1 MLHKVTNNSSYLY
14 LIKKKSGNFAVTYIS
29 NLKVTILLNKLI
41 HMKKNELMQ
50 YSCPLGKAMSAL
62 GSKWKP
68 IIVLVIKDRKLRFGE
83 LAARIHV
90 ISRKVLTDQL
100 REMEADGLVIREEF
114 REIPPRVE
122 YSLTEKGLAL
132 LPILYLLEEWETKYH
147 VYDPEKEKDCK
158 MIMEEKKIR
167 KTVVL

>member
-1 MLHKVTNNSSYLY
+1 MV
-14 LIKKKSGNFAVTYIS
+14 KS
-29 NLKVTILLNKLI
+29 
-41 HMKKNELMQ
+41 ELMR

-83 LAARIHV
+83 LAVRISV

-100 REMEADGLVIREEF
+100 KEMQTDGLVIREEF
-114 REIPPRVE
+114 KELPPRVE

-147 VYDPEKEKDCK
+147 VYDPEKDKDCK
-158 MIMEEKKIR
+158 MILEGR
-167 KTVVL
+167 KTKKVVV

>member
-1 MLHKVTNNSSYLY
+1 MR
-14 LIKKKSGNFAVTYIS
+14 
-29 NLKVTILLNKLI
+29 
-41 HMKKNELMQ
+41 

-83 LAARIHV
+83 LAVRISV

-100 REMEADGLVIREEF
+100 KEMQTDGLVIREEF
-114 REIPPRVE
+114 KELPPRVE

-147 VYDPEKEKDCK
+147 IHDPEKDKDCK
-158 MIMEEKKIR
+158 MILEGKKI
-167 KTVVL
+167 KKAVV

>member
-1 MLHKVTNNSSYLY
+1 MR
-14 LIKKKSGNFAVTYIS
+14 
-29 NLKVTILLNKLI
+29 
-41 HMKKNELMQ
+41 

-83 LAARIHV
+83 LAVRISV

-100 REMEADGLVIREEF
+100 KEMQTDGLVIREEF
-114 REIPPRVE
+114 KELPPRVE

-147 VYDPEKEKDCK
+147 VYDPEKDKDCK
-158 MIMEEKKIR
+158 MILEGKKI
-167 KTVVL
+167 KKAVV

>member
-1 MLHKVTNNSSYLY
+1 MV
-14 LIKKKSGNFAVTYIS
+14 KS
-29 NLKVTILLNKLI
+29 
-41 HMKKNELMQ
+41 ELMK

-83 LAARIHV
+83 LAVRINV

-100 REMEADGLVIREEF
+100 KEMQNDGLIIREEF
-114 REIPPRVE
+114 KELPPRVE

-132 LPILYLLEEWETKYH
+132 LPILYLLEEWEAKLDNKE
-147 VYDPEKEKDCK
+147 VQYDKDCNVLDK
-158 MIMEEKKIR
+158 ETKKAV
-167 KTVVL
+167 KV

>member
-1 MLHKVTNNSSYLY
+1 
-14 LIKKKSGNFAVTYIS
+14 
-29 NLKVTILLNKLI
+29 
-41 HMKKNELMQ
+41 MKKNELMQ

-100 REMEADGLVIREEF
+100 REMEADGLVIRQEF
-114 REIPPRVE
+114 KEIPPRVE

-132 LPILYLLEEWETKYH
+132 LPILHQLEEWETKYH

-158 MIMEEKKIR
+158 TLLEEKKI
-167 KTVVL
+167 KKAVSL

>member
-1 MLHKVTNNSSYLY
+1 M
-14 LIKKKSGNFAVTYIS
+14 KKSQ
-29 NLKVTILLNKLI
+29 
-41 HMKKNELMQ
+41 LME

-83 LAARIHV
+83 LAVRINV

-100 REMEADGLVIREEF
+100 REMQTDGLIIREEF
-114 REIPPRVE
+114 KELPPRVE

-132 LPILYLLEEWETKYH
+132 LPILYQLEEWETKYH
-147 VYDPEKEKDCK
+147 VYDPEKANDCK
-158 MIMEEKKIR
+158 TLLEKKE
-167 KTVVL
+167 KKKAVV

>member
-1 MLHKVTNNSSYLY
+1 
-14 LIKKKSGNFAVTYIS
+14 
-29 NLKVTILLNKLI
+29 
-41 HMKKNELMQ
+41 MKKNELMK

-83 LAARIHV
+83 LAVRINV

-100 REMEADGLVIREEF
+100 REMESDGLVIREEF
-114 REIPPRVE
+114 KELPPRVE

-132 LPILYLLEEWETKYH
+132 LPILYLLEEWEAKFDSK
-147 VYDPEKEKDCK
+147 VYNSENCNV
-158 MIMEEKKIR
+158 IGNIKK

>member
-1 MLHKVTNNSSYLY
+1 
-14 LIKKKSGNFAVTYIS
+14 
-29 NLKVTILLNKLI
+29 
-41 HMKKNELMQ
+41 MKQNELMA

-83 LAARIHV
+83 LAVRIKV

-100 REMEADGLVIREEF
+100 REMETDGLVIREEF
-114 REIPPRVE
+114 KEIPPRVE

-132 LPILYLLEEWETKYH
+132 LPILYQLEEWETKYH
-147 VYDPEKEKDCK
+147 VYDPDKAKECK
-158 MIMEEKKIR
+158 TLLDENIKK
-167 KTVVL
+167 KSAVKA

>member
-1 MLHKVTNNSSYLY
+1 MV
-14 LIKKKSGNFAVTYIS
+14 
-29 NLKVTILLNKLI
+29 
-41 HMKKNELMQ
+41 KNELMK

-83 LAARIHV
+83 LAVRINV

-100 REMEADGLVIREEF
+100 REMQTDGLIIREEF
-114 REIPPRVE
+114 KELPPRVE

-132 LPILYLLEEWETKYH
+132 LPILYLLEEWEAKFDNKEVH
-147 VYDPEKEKDCK
+147 YDKDCNL
-158 MIMEEKKIR
+158 IEKKTKKVIEA
-167 KTVVL
+167 

>member
-1 MLHKVTNNSSYLY
+1 MV
-14 LIKKKSGNFAVTYIS
+14 KS
-29 NLKVTILLNKLI
+29 
-41 HMKKNELMQ
+41 ELMR

-83 LAARIHV
+83 LAVRISV

-100 REMEADGLVIREEF
+100 KEMQTDGLVIREEF
-114 REIPPRVE
+114 KELPPRVE

-147 VYDPEKEKDCK
+147 VYDPEKDKDCK
-158 MIMEEKKIR
+158 MILEGKKI
-167 KTVVL
+167 KKAIV

>member
-1 MLHKVTNNSSYLY
+1 M
-14 LIKKKSGNFAVTYIS
+14 KKS
-29 NLKVTILLNKLI
+29 
-41 HMKKNELMQ
+41 ELME

-83 LAARIHV
+83 LAVRINV

-100 REMEADGLVIREEF
+100 REMQTDGLIIREEF
-114 REIPPRVE
+114 KELPPKVE

-132 LPILYLLEEWETKYH
+132 LPILYQLEEWETKYH
-147 VYDPEKEKDCK
+147 VYDPEKANDCK
-158 MIMEEKKIR
+158 TLLEKKE
-167 KTVVL
+167 KKKAVV

>member
-1 MLHKVTNNSSYLY
+1 
-14 LIKKKSGNFAVTYIS
+14 
-29 NLKVTILLNKLI
+29 
-41 HMKKNELMQ
+41 MKKNELMQ
-50 YSCPLGKAMSAL
+50 YSCPLGKAMAAL

-83 LAARIHV
+83 LAVRINV

-100 REMEADGLVIREEF
+100 REMETDGLVIREEF
-114 REIPPRVE
+114 KELPPRVE

-132 LPILYLLEEWETKYH
+132 LPILYQLEEWETKYH

-158 MIMEEKKIR
+158 MIMESKKIQ
-167 KTVVL
+167 KTPF

>member
-1 MLHKVTNNSSYLY
+1 
-14 LIKKKSGNFAVTYIS
+14 
-29 NLKVTILLNKLI
+29 
-41 HMKKNELMQ
+41 MKKNELME

-83 LAARIHV
+83 LAVRIQV

-114 REIPPRVE
+114 KELPPRVE

-132 LPILYLLEEWETKYH
+132 LPILYLLEEWEEKYQ
-147 VYDPEKEKDCK
+147 VKGKDGGKSCNSLTD
-158 MIMEEKKIR
+158 EANHSR
-167 KTVVL
+167 ALV

>member
-1 MLHKVTNNSSYLY
+1 
-14 LIKKKSGNFAVTYIS
+14 
-29 NLKVTILLNKLI
+29 
-41 HMKKNELMQ
+41 MKKNELMQ

-83 LAARIHV
+83 LAVRINV

-100 REMEADGLVIREEF
+100 REMQNDGLVIREEF
-114 REIPPRVE
+114 RELPPRVE

-132 LPILYLLEEWETKYH
+132 LPILYLLEEWEMKYH
-147 VYDPEKEKDCK
+147 VYDPEKVKDCK
-158 MIMEEKKIR
+158 MILEGKKLQ
-167 KTVVL
+167 KT

>member
-1 MLHKVTNNSSYLY
+1 
-14 LIKKKSGNFAVTYIS
+14 
-29 NLKVTILLNKLI
+29 
-41 HMKKNELMQ
+41 MKKNELME

-83 LAARIHV
+83 LAVRINV

-100 REMEADGLVIREEF
+100 REMETDGLVIRQEF
-114 REIPPRVE
+114 KELPPRVE

-132 LPILYLLEEWETKYH
+132 LPILYQLEEWETKYH
-147 VYDPEKEKDCK
+147 VYDSEKANDCK
-158 MIMEEKKIR
+158 TLLEKREKKN
-167 KTVVL
+167 VVVGS